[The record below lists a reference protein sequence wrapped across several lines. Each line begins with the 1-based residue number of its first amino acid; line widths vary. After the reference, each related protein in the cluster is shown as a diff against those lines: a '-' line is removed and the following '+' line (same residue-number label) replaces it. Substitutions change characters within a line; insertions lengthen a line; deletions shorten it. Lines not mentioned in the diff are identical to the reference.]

1 MLLAFLL
8 GGIPGIAGVLPYMW
22 LGLQVIG
29 LALRGGYSV
38 GLILRRSGCE
48 CAAKCIPQDTTGY
61 PRIGD

>member
-29 LALRGGYSV
+29 LALRVGYSV
-38 GLILRRSGCE
+38 GLILGRSEDVRVG
-48 CAAKCIPQDTTGY
+48 
-61 PRIGD
+61 

>member
-29 LALRGGYSV
+29 LALRVGYSV
-38 GLILRRSGCE
+38 GLILGRSGCDSF
-48 CAAKCIPQDTTGY
+48 AKGVPQDTTGY